1 VALLD
6 DDFAKSYSFLLAW
19 IGFSFCKIK
28 GKIHKT
34 ERKNKLLNTTLDDGE
49 GMVGLMYNTIYLE
62 TPLFCF
68 YLLPSLSDF
77 SRARHFLVGGNASRK
92 SSRGRRVGRSLWSCE
107 SNNRLG

>member
-49 GMVGLMYNTIYLE
+49 GMVGLMYNTIY
-62 TPLFCF
+62 TSKRRSFVFICCPL
-68 YLLPSLSDF
+68 YQISLARVIF
-77 SRARHFLVGGNASRK
+77 SSEAMRRANRRAVVASAEAFGHASRIID
-92 SSRGRRVGRSLWSCE
+92 
-107 SNNRLG
+107 